1 MTYEY
6 EILACVVPGHL
17 ISLSTELGKIG
28 PVKENPL
35 GMWVRI
41 GYIRTSKVL
50 SAEDE
55 EKVMEAFKGK
65 LKHLMQWAHGSIR
78 KFEIRQLEAKED
90 EQKRLDSGKGE
101 EDE

>member
-17 ISLSTELGKIG
+17 LSLSTELGKIG

-41 GYIRTSKVL
+41 GYIRTKKEL
-50 SAEDE
+50 GEEDM
-55 EKVMEAFKGK
+55 EKIMAAFKGK
-65 LKHLMQWAHGSIR
+65 QKHLMQWAHGEIR
-78 KFEIRQLEAKED
+78 KFEIRQLKEVKED
-90 EQKRLDSGKGE
+90 ERK
-101 EDE
+101 

>member
-17 ISLSTELGKIG
+17 LSLSTELIKIG
-28 PVKENPL
+28 VVKSNPL

-41 GYIRTSKVL
+41 GYVRTSKEL
-50 SAEDE
+50 SSEDT

-65 LKHLMQWAHGSIR
+65 SKHLQQWAHGGIR
-78 KFEIRQLEAKED
+78 KFEIRQLKAKE
-90 EQKRLDSGKGE
+90 GE
-101 EDE
+101 KNE